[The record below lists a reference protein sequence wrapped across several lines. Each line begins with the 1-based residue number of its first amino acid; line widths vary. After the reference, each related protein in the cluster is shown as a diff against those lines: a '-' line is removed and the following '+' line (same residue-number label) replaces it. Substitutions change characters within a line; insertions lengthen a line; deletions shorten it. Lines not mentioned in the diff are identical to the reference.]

1 MSLTSTSPIWTSCRS
16 LEFEVKKAVV
26 QARMLSGRY
35 RTCWLRRHWSD
46 HETGMCRVPGCTGDA
61 PGTLLHLA
69 TGQCPGLAEATAAA
83 VDHWIQY
90 LGENS
95 FLLPLIQEYAGA
107 DPRLPPRPIYTAS
120 SHHAGPGAWQECHR
134 PALSPNP
141 NLALQPPQGAPKEDR
156 LLAVKVN
163 YFDM

>member
-1 MSLTSTSPIWTSCRS
+1 MSLTSTSPIWTSCRT

-46 HETGMCRVPGCTGDA
+46 NETGMCRVPGCTGDA

-83 VDHWIQY
+83 VDHWTQY

-107 DPRLPPRPIYTAS
+107 DPSTFLGFLLDPSTQPPVITLAQEHGRSVIDQLCHLTRTWLY
-120 SHHAGPGAWQECHR
+120 SHHKERLKKLGFWQF
-134 PALSPNP
+134 
-141 NLALQPPQGAPKEDR
+141 K
-156 LLAVKVN
+156 
-163 YFDM
+163 